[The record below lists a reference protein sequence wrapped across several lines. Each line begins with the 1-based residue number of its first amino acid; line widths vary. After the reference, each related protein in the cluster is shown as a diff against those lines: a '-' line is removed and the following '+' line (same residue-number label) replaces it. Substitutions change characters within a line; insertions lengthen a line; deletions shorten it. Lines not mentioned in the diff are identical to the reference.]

1 MERRRT
7 PTSVTGARPGRMTPL
22 RRLLARATARYLTVF
37 VIPDAEIIRNAGL
50 DLSALDRLEIVA
62 TPRHANILLIVGP
75 IPQGLARASAVAYA
89 QMPRPRWI
97 LAVDTA
103 QIDGLPAPDVAVQP
117 DQASLRDG
125 AARLRRMIAD
135 GAFGADVAE
144 FALTAVRTRTLY
156 VCPMHPQIIQDTPG
170 SCPICG
176 MDLVQQEIAE
186 DVVPGELGQ
195 EHEHPPSSTTDA
207 HEPTVDASS
216 YACRMHP
223 EIVRDEPGQCPICGM
238 TLVPRADEASV
249 SATTHGSHDDHEPAT
264 HVPKADLHDNHADPA
279 VTAMRDAPQAAGEMR
294 RPGGANGS
302 AFEHGVQT
310 PDGSGDEHHVLQSE
324 DGHALN
330 SPSGMADDANGHHE
344 HGTHGREPAGAAE
357 AGHAIDVGEPAGH
370 QMDAAGELN
379 AHAGHSMDE
388 SGAAMDHTSHM
399 AGGFMSM
406 VEITKDLPRSDDG
419 LPMDW
424 IDVPFGPLFPGLPG
438 GLTLMLTLDGDTVA
452 TADIRQGATSHQ
464 LESALPGGL
473 ETLHE
478 RIAMLDR
485 LAPNAYSALAW
496 KAVASAGGVAA
507 DEAGER
513 ARVGALE
520 RARTLSHLG
529 WLSAFGRLLGYRWFE
544 EQAAELQLAVVNAA
558 DLSSLAPA
566 RDGVRRLV
574 ELVERTPMSHRRL
587 SGVGV
592 IPPDGYG
599 DWLTGPV
606 ARAAG
611 LEHDARVGDPAYG
624 SFGFAPV
631 TRSSSDALARLEVRL
646 HEVIQSLDLLE
657 KAVTWSLPTPSG
669 SPNATEATAA
679 LEMPRGEASIHVVL
693 DQGEVSAVDVSV
705 PSSMHVDM
713 LPVVAE
719 GVELADSLVATASL
733 DISPW
738 ELDR

>member
-1 MERRRT
+1 
-7 PTSVTGARPGRMTPL
+7 MTPL

-37 VIPDAEIIRNAGL
+37 VIPDAEILRNAGL
-50 DLSALDRLEIVA
+50 DVSALDRLDVVA

-75 IPQGLARASAVAYA
+75 IPPGLARASAVAYA

-103 QIDGLPAPDVAVQP
+103 RMDGLPTPDVVVQP
-117 DQASLRDG
+117 DRASLRDG
-125 AARLRRMIAD
+125 VARLRRMIAD
-135 GAFGADVAE
+135 SAFRTDVAE
-144 FALTAVRTRTLY
+144 FALEAVRTRTLY

-195 EHEHPPSSTTDA
+195 EHEHPASSTTDA
-207 HEPTVDASS
+207 NEPAVDASS
-216 YACRMHP
+216 YTCPMHP
-223 EIVRDEPGQCPICGM
+223 EIVRNEPGQCPICGM
-238 TLVPRADEASV
+238 TLVPRAAEANA
-249 SATTHGSHDDHEPAT
+249 SATIHGSHDDHEPAT
-264 HVPKADLHDNHADPA
+264 HVQKANLHENHADHP
-279 VTAMRDAPQAAGEMR
+279 VTAMRDAPQAAGEKQ

-302 AFEHGVQT
+302 ALEHGGHGAQT
-310 PDGSGDEHHVLQSE
+310 PAGSGGEHHVSQSE
-324 DGHALN
+324 DGHALH
-330 SPSGMADDANGHHE
+330 SPSGIADDANGHRE
-344 HGTHGREPAGAAE
+344 HGMHGRDPAGAAE
-357 AGHAIDVGEPAGH
+357 AEHAEHATDVGEPGGH
-370 QMDAAGELN
+370 QMDEAGELN
-379 AHAGHSMDE
+379 VHAGHTMDE
-388 SGAAMDHTSHM
+388 SGAAMDHSSHM

-406 VEITKDLPRSDDG
+406 VEITKDLPRSHDG

-452 TADIRQGATSHQ
+452 TADIRQGATSRQ
-464 LESALPGGL
+464 LESALPGVR

-496 KAVASAGGVAA
+496 KAMASAGGAA
-507 DEAGER
+507 TKEAGER

-520 RARTLSHLG
+520 RARTVSHLG
-529 WLSAFGRLLGYRWFE
+529 WLSAFGHLLGYRWFE
-544 EQAAELQLAVVNAA
+544 ELAAELHLAVVNAT
-558 DLSSLAPA
+558 DVSSLAPA
-566 RDGVRRLV
+566 RDGIRRLV
-574 ELVERTPMSHRRL
+574 ERVERTPAIHQRL
-587 SGVGV
+587 SGIGV

-611 LEHDARVGDPAYG
+611 LENDARVADPAYR

-631 TRSSSDALARLEVRL
+631 TRTSSDALARLEVRL

-657 KAVTWSLPTPSG
+657 KAGIWSLPTPAG

-693 DQGEVSAVDVSV
+693 DQREVSAVHVTV

>member
-1 MERRRT
+1 
-7 PTSVTGARPGRMTPL
+7 MTPL
-22 RRLLARATARYLTVF
+22 RRLLARASARYLTVF
-37 VIPDAEIIRNAGL
+37 VIPDAEIVRNTGL
-50 DLSALDRLEIVA
+50 DLSAFDRLELVA
-62 TPRHANILLIVGP
+62 TPRHANTLLIAGP
-75 IPQGLARASAVAYA
+75 IPPGLARASAVAYA

-97 LAVDTA
+97 LAVDTVS
-103 QIDGLPAPDVAVQP
+103 IEGLPAPDVVVQP
-117 DQASLRDG
+117 NQASLGDG
-125 AARLRRMIAD
+125 VARLRRMIAD
-135 GAFGADVAE
+135 GAFRTDVE
-144 FALTAVRTRTLY
+144 RFALEAVRTRTLY

-195 EHEHPPSSTTDA
+195 EQEHPAPSATDA
-207 HEPTVDASS
+207 DTSADDAGA
-216 YACRMHP
+216 YTCPMHP
-223 EIVRDEPGQCPICGM
+223 EIVRNEPGNCPICGM
-238 TLVPRADEASV
+238 TLVPRADEAND
-249 SATTHGSHDDHEPAT
+249 SATERATHDHEPSV
-264 HVPKADLHDNHADPA
+264 HVSEAGPHADHEQHVMTTMHEEPQS
-279 VTAMRDAPQAAGEMR
+279 TAEKPGPEVADSSAREHVGHEAQPSLMGE
-294 RPGGANGS
+294 
-302 AFEHGVQT
+302 
-310 PDGSGDEHHVLQSE
+310 
-324 DGHALN
+324 HA
-330 SPSGMADDANGHHE
+330 SHP
-344 HGTHGREPAGAAE
+344 T
-357 AGHAIDVGEPAGH
+357 GES
-370 QMDAAGELN
+370 N
-379 AHAGHSMDE
+379 ASMDH
-388 SGAAMDHTSHM
+388 SSHGAS
-399 AGGFMSM
+399 GFMSM

-438 GLTLMLTLDGDTVA
+438 GLMLMLTLDGDTVA
-452 TADIRQGATSHQ
+452 TADIRQGATSQQ
-464 LESALPGGL
+464 LESALPGVRV
-473 ETLHE
+473 TLHE
-478 RIAMLDR
+478 RIATLDR

-496 KAVASAGGVAA
+496 KAVASAGGVAP

-520 RARTLSHLG
+520 RARALSHLG
-529 WLSAFGRLLGYRWFE
+529 WLSAFGRLLGHRWLE
-544 EQAAELQLAVVNAA
+544 EQAARLQLAVVNAA
-558 DLSSLAPA
+558 DVSSLAPA
-566 RDGVRRLV
+566 RDGIRRVV
-574 ELVERTPMSHRRL
+574 ERVERTPMIRRRL

-611 LEHDARVGDPAYG
+611 LENDARIADPAYR

-631 TRSSSDALARLEVRL
+631 TRTSSDALARLEVRL
-646 HEVIQSLDLLE
+646 HEVMQSLDLLE
-657 KAVTWSLPTPSG
+657 KAGTWMLPTPAG
-669 SPNATEATAA
+669 SPDVTETTAA

-693 DQGEVSAVDVSV
+693 DRHEVSAVHVSV